1 MSFCLFEELD
11 FFICWLGFIFVI
23 YVRGIR
29 VLIIDNFYLGIKK
42 LWIRLGKWYGFFEMV
57 ELVLKN
63 RLLKFLKFVDS
74 DVKKFYEFFDL
85 LLEIMCLKRNL
96 KYCDF
101 FGYCDIL
108 VGVKLIVI
116 KLFSNLLFK

>member
-29 VLIIDNFYLGIKK
+29 VLIIDNLYLGIKR
-42 LWIRLGKWYGFFEMV
+42 LWIRLDEWFSFFEMV
-57 ELVLKN
+57 ELVLMN
-63 RLLKFLKFVDS
+63 ILLKFLKFIDS
-74 DVKKFYEFFDL
+74 NVKKFYEFFDL
-85 LLEIMCLKRNL
+85 LLEILCLKRNL

-101 FGYCDIL
+101 FSYYDIF

-116 KLFSNLLFK
+116 KLISNL

>member
-1 MSFCLFEELD
+1 MSFNLFEELD

-23 YVRGIR
+23 YVRSIR

-57 ELVLKN
+57 ELVLKS

-101 FGYCDIL
+101 FSYYDIL